1 MRWEALFADL
11 EAQLAAA
18 GHSARESEIAD
29 RQRGES
35 AAIELADRL
44 RGQIGRTLKVHVDA
58 PCGALRGVLAQ
69 LGSGWLLVRA
79 DAGTHVVPVDA
90 IRMVEGMDRFTVP
103 ETGAVR
109 LGLQAALRGL
119 ARDRYPVHLQ
129 LRGGLS
135 AAVHGSIDRV
145 GRDFLELA
153 VLEAGL
159 ARRRGNVASAAVVPL
174 REIAVVSSLR

>member
-18 GHSARESEIAD
+18 GQSALEAEIAD

-35 AAIELADRL
+35 AAIEFPDRL
-44 RGQIGRTLKVHVDA
+44 RGQVGRKLKVHLDA
-58 PCGALRGVLAQ
+58 PVGALTGVLAQ
-69 LGSGWLLVRA
+69 LGSGWLLLRA
-79 DAGTHVVPVDA
+79 TAGTHLVPLDA
-90 IRMVEGMDRFTVP
+90 VRLVEGMDRFALPEEATVK
-103 ETGAVR
+103 

-129 LRGGLS
+129 LRGTQAGT
-135 AAVHGSIDRV
+135 VYGSIDRV

-159 ARRRGNVASAAVVPL
+159 ARRRENVASAAVVPL
-174 REIAVVSSLR
+174 REIAVVSSRP